1 MKICKSREVQCS
13 NAGVFAADREID
25 TVAVLRRPLMFRDP
39 GLPDWLE
46 FVLGLL
52 GYRW

>member
-1 MKICKSREVQCS
+1 MDSATPFHRVKE
-13 NAGVFAADREID
+13 
-25 TVAVLRRPLMFRDP
+25 PPMFRDP